1 MATRIIKMIPYNI
14 SPNTYMHFSNKIDPN
29 PKTSVHLG
37 WYMPMINST
46 LFQDIW
52 QAFSLNGKGWISRDK
67 QSMPAGKRKADH
79 AMDGR
84 FSRKKQGES
93 EKHKKSKKIM
103 KKFAPSGRRSCE
115 QA

>member
-1 MATRIIKMIPYNI
+1 
-14 SPNTYMHFSNKIDPN
+14 
-29 PKTSVHLG
+29 
-37 WYMPMINST
+37 
-46 LFQDIW
+46 
-52 QAFSLNGKGWISRDK
+52 
-67 QSMPAGKRKADH
+67 MPAGKRKADH

-93 EKHKKSKKIM
+93 EKNKKSKKIM